1 MTQPWGAAFRDALP
15 VAGLSGTLSR
25 RLRSGPTVGNVRA
38 KTGWIDEA
46 RALSGYLTT
55 SSGRAAVFSILING
69 TTPSSPVIPAIDDLV
84 AAIAADRS

>member
-1 MTQPWGAAFRDALP
+1 
-15 VAGLSGTLSR
+15 
-25 RLRSGPTVGNVRA
+25 VRA